1 MLRNAWDLR
10 PPWRSHMLWPTCCL
24 FELRH
29 SCSGVLAK
37 SAGGQDISVST
48 REYLCGQFSKVGA
61 TLLWL
66 LHHSRLP
73 SSLTAMR
80 LWSELLRW

>member
-48 REYLCGQFSKVGA
+48 REYLCGQFSNTPLAPTSFK
-61 TLLWL
+61 
-66 LHHSRLP
+66 
-73 SSLTAMR
+73 TALQPDSDASVVR
-80 LWSELLRW
+80 TLRW